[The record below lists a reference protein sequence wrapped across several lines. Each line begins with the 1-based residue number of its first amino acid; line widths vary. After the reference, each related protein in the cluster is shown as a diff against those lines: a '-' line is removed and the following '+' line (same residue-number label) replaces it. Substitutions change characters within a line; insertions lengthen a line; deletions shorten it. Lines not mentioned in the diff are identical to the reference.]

1 MTHSELIKLLSKDK
15 LNKQEKQFIEHS
27 IKDSSYIDSFYAS
40 DEYLN
45 VRKFTTTPS
54 LFAKALHFSISLA
67 KLVLNKEVVDFNEI
81 KTALFV
87 NKEINSLKK
96 LNEIFTVN
104 VDNIKSL
111 FEKNSANQTTIHYI
125 AKDNISLVLD
135 IFEYYQNTFSENEFK
150 EIDVAIKTKLAE
162 SLYFYGDKPDS
173 KTMKIIKNYPFYK
186 TDGFHDQ
193 KSTWALLVH
202 ACVYNNQ
209 IKTAGKFKELCN
221 SVKIDKEV
229 IPDFLFYI
237 LFESNYQTI
246 ENLIDL
252 LETHTEKNLKIE
264 NLLQPL
270 LENNDL
276 KHDSFLF
283 KNKFLSFQL
292 PYLVKHFDN
301 DSFLNLNL
309 KPDESNPKNI
319 VLFEHLISD
328 TFTPVIS
335 FEDKVAY
342 LNMMVYSHTGENIIG
357 TRYKPEKVLLL
368 LKSLNEKEIE
378 QLKDI
383 FNINAFYD
391 YHNFIFRDNN
401 KKSLIASR
409 HLVKF
414 IVDNHI
420 YPNTNLDTLRN
431 GGIDI
436 IDSILDEEAKT
447 YLIKNK
453 NNQMFFL
460 PFIKESISKDRSKKH
475 DSMDFYINRENFIK
489 DFLNSQPF
497 VEKALSLFTES
508 QREHFKYVIFPSVE
522 KNYLDNLIVEEIT
535 SPKSKKR
542 L

>member
-125 AKDNISLVLD
+125 AKDNISLALD
-135 IFEYYQNTFSENEFK
+135 IFKYYQNTFSENEFK

-283 KNKFLSFQL
+283 KNKFLSLQL
-292 PYLVKHFDN
+292 PYLLKHFDN

-335 FEDKVAY
+335 FEDKISY
-342 LNMMVYSHTGENIIG
+342 LNMMVYSHTLGKIIG

-368 LKSLNEKEIE
+368 LKSLTEKEME
-378 QLKDI
+378 YLRDVYD
-383 FNINAFYD
+383 INAFYY
-391 YHNFIFRDNN
+391 YHNHNFKDN
-401 KKSLIASR
+401 KKESLIISR
-409 HLVKF
+409 HLIKF
-414 IVDNHI
+414 MINHHI
-420 YPNTNLDTLRN
+420 YPNINFVNFRN

-436 IDSILDEEAKT
+436 INDILDDEVKT
-447 YLIKNK
+447 YLIENK

-460 PFIKESISKDRSKKH
+460 PFIKEAISKDSSKQK

-489 DFLNSQPF
+489 DFLSSKPF
-497 VEKALSLFTES
+497 VDKALSLFTQS
-508 QREHFKYVIFPSVE
+508 QREDFQHITLPFVE
-522 KNYLDNLIVEEIT
+522 KYYLDHLITKETPV
-535 SPKSKKR
+535 PKSKKR

>member
-1 MTHSELIKLLSKDK
+1 MIHSELIKLLSKDK
-15 LNKQEKQFIEHS
+15 LNKQEKHFIEHC
-27 IKDSSYIDSFYAS
+27 IEDSSYIESFYTN

-45 VRKFTTTPS
+45 VRKFTTIPS
-54 LFAKALHFSISLA
+54 LFTKVLHFSISLA
-67 KLVLNKEVVDFNEI
+67 KLVQNKEVVDFNEI
-81 KTALFV
+81 KTALFI

-96 LNEIFTVN
+96 LNEIFTVS

-111 FEKNSANQTTIHYI
+111 FEKDSVNHSTIHYI
-125 AKDNISLVLD
+125 SKNNISLALD
-135 IFEYYQNTFSENEFK
+135 IFKHYQHTFSEKEFK
-150 EIDVAIKTKLAE
+150 EIDVAIKTKLVE

-173 KTMKIIKNYPFYK
+173 KTMKIIKDYPFYR
-186 TDGFHDQ
+186 TDGLHDQ

-221 SVKIDKEV
+221 TVKIDKEA

-246 ENLIDL
+246 ENLTTL

-270 LENNDL
+270 LENNNL

-283 KNKFLSFQL
+283 NNKFLSLQL
-292 PYLVKHFDN
+292 PYLLKHFDN

-319 VLFEHLISD
+319 VLFSHLIRD

-368 LKSLNEKEIE
+368 LKSLNEKEIK

-391 YHNFIFRDNN
+391 YHNFIFRDKN
-401 KKSLIASR
+401 KESLIASR
-409 HLVKF
+409 NLVKF
-414 IVDNHI
+414 MVNHHI
-420 YPNTNLDTLRN
+420 YPNTNLNTLRN

-447 YLIKNK
+447 HLIEQK
-453 NNQMFFL
+453 NNEMFFL
-460 PFIKESISKDRSKKH
+460 PFIKEAISKDSSKKH

-489 DFLNSQPF
+489 DFLNSQSF
-497 VEKALSLFTES
+497 VYKALSLFTES
-508 QREHFKYVIFPSVE
+508 QREHFKHVIFPSVE
-522 KNYLDNLIVEEIT
+522 KNYLDNLISEEIPI
-535 SPKSKKR
+535 PKSKKR